1 MHVVCACFFTLL
13 LAHFGSRETVRI
25 RDAEGASNYRERQL
39 DVRKRA
45 PKNKDVVLVGGC
57 WLGASWLAG
66 VKGPAAGVGSS
77 SLELRGA
84 D

>member
-1 MHVVCACFFTLL
+1 M
-13 LAHFGSRETVRI
+13 RI
-25 RDAEGASNYRERQL
+25 RDAEGASNYREGQL

-77 SLELRGA
+77 SLELSGA
-84 D
+84 ESFGHPKKLTLLDFAKN